1 MFAQM
6 KDFWRDEDGVT
17 AIEYGL
23 IAGLIAVGIILSIGT
38 LGKTLAGFF
47 TSINDNI
54 TAAQATED

>member
-1 MFAQM
+1 MYAQL

-23 IAGLIAVGIILSIGT
+23 IAGLIAVGIIISLGT

-47 TSINDNI
+47 SDINDNI
-54 TAAQATED
+54 ETAQEAS